1 MKINISVLIIM
12 FFLAIGLRA
21 QQNDC
26 KVLLESISGTY
37 EGKCKN
43 GLAHGKGIAQGTDR
57 YEGTFVK
64 GLPSG
69 RGVYKWADGSFY
81 DGEWKDGKKEG
92 KGKLVKKD

>member
-57 YEGTFVK
+57 YEGTFVC
-64 GLPSG
+64 GFY
-69 RGVYKWADGSFY
+69 REEVFTKWQTIF
-81 DGEWKDGKKEG
+81 
-92 KGKLVKKD
+92 L